1 MYRPSFLT
9 RLPLVTC
16 VGLGLALTG
25 AAAAPASPP
34 SDVRYAGRPLEEAL
48 LDLRRQGLKIVF
60 TSRVVRPDM
69 AVEVEPTAREPRQI
83 LDELLAPHRLR
94 ARAGP
99 GGTVV
104 VVPGERE
111 ANAEEPSLPV
121 VREELVVTPSR
132 ISLLREEPVA
142 FFGFSRDEILTL
154 PRLGDDFLRSLTLL
168 PGTAGNDVT
177 AQFHVRGGRRDETQI
192 LLDGQELYEPFHL
205 RDFDNAVSAVAPA
218 TLAEAELITGGFS
231 AQYGDRMS
239 GVLDM
244 TTVTP
249 SGSPRL
255 RLGAGTAGAH
265 AGGSG
270 AFNDGRGA
278 WIAEMRRGTTDAVG
292 RLLDREDPRYWD
304 AFAKLDYQLR
314 PDKSLRV
321 NLLHIDDALRF
332 AEDDGEER
340 KRFATEYMSSY
351 AWLTWQTVV
360 NQDLVVETAGSW
372 VGIDRDR
379 RGLEVE
385 EEERFSILDARD
397 AQVFGL
403 RQGWTLQATPTHL
416 LQWGWQVRRFETDYD
431 YFGTREFDTPLAQ
444 LRHDAGQESTIF
456 RHRFWETHS
465 SVYLTDRM
473 RLLEPLTLE
482 LGLRYDHYSQTEERH
497 RHSPRLN
504 LAYALSERS
513 VVRVAWGRFN
523 QSQRPYELQ
532 VEDGEREF
540 HPLERSEHRVLGF
553 ERLFDRSGSSQGLAL
568 RAEVYQREVF
578 NPRPRYENL
587 FEPLNMFP
595 EVEPDR
601 VRVAPRR
608 SIAEGIEFFLRG
620 GLGERA
626 TWWVNYAYARTEDE
640 IDGTRVPRLFDQTH
654 GLNLNLDWRISE
666 RWRLDVAWRYH
677 TGWPTTPLQLRQG
690 VSEEGE
696 AEWVP
701 ELGRLNSERLPVYHR
716 LDLRASRNWRWRRA
730 SVDFFVDVQN
740 VYDRRNV
747 GGFDFDVDE
756 ESGALLAD
764 SESWPGILPSVGV
777 SLEF

>member
-1 MYRPSFLT
+1 MYRPLFLR
-9 RLPLVTC
+9 RLLFISC
-16 VGLGLALTG
+16 VGLGPALVG
-25 AAAAPASPP
+25 AVAAPASQP
-34 SDVRYAGRPLEEAL
+34 SDARYAGRSLEEAL

-60 TSRVVRPDM
+60 TSQVVRPEM
-69 AVEVEPTAREPRQI
+69 TVESEPTGDDPRRI
-83 LDELLAPHRLR
+83 LDELLAPHGLVSQD
-94 ARAGP
+94 GP
-99 GGTVV
+99 RGTVV
-104 VVPGERE
+104 VVPG
-111 ANAEEPSLPV
+111 ATGVDATEPPLPNIE
-121 VREELVVTPSR
+121 EELLVTPSR
-132 ISLLREEPVA
+132 ISMLRDEPA
-142 FFGFSRDEILTL
+142 GPFELSREEILTL
-154 PRLGDDFLRSLTLL
+154 PHLGDDFFRALTLL
-168 PGTAGNDVT
+168 PGAAGNDVS
-177 AQFHVRGGRRDETQI
+177 AKFHVRGGRRDETQI

-205 RDFDNAVSAVAPA
+205 QDFDSAVSFVAPMS
-218 TLAEAELITGGFS
+218 LEEADLITGGFS
-231 AQYGDRMS
+231 VRYGDRMS

-244 TTVTP
+244 TTMTP
-249 SGSPRL
+249 SGSPRV
-255 RLGAGTAGAH
+255 RVGVGTLGGH

-270 AFNDGRGA
+270 TFGDGRGA
-278 WIAEMRRGTTDAVG
+278 WITETRRGTTDLIG

-314 PDKSLRV
+314 PDKSLRL
-321 NLLHIDDALRF
+321 NLLHSGDTLRF
-332 AEDDGEER
+332 EEADDESREL
-340 KRFATEYMSSY
+340 FETEYTSSY
-351 AWLTWQTVV
+351 AWLTQQSVI

-379 RGLEVE
+379 RGDDVE
-385 EEERFSILDARD
+385 EEAGFSVFDARD

-403 RQGWTLQATPTHL
+403 RQGWTLQATASQL

-431 YFGTREFDTPLAQ
+431 YVGTLEFNTPLAQ
-444 LRHDAGQESTIF
+444 LRHDAGETSTSF
-456 RHRFWETHS
+456 RGRFWETHS
-465 SVYLTDRM
+465 SVYLTDRV

-482 LGLRYDHYSQTEERH
+482 LGLRYDHYSQTQERH

-540 HPLERSEHRVLGF
+540 HPLERSEQRVLGF
-553 ERLFDRSGSSQGLAL
+553 EKLFDRGGGSRGLAL

-587 FEPLNMFP
+587 FEPLNLFP

-601 VRVAPRR
+601 VRIAPSR
-608 SIAEGIEFFLRG
+608 SIAEGIEVFLRG
-620 GLGERA
+620 QLGESA
-626 TWWVNYAYARTEDE
+626 TWWVNYAYATTEDE
-640 IDGTRVPRLFDQTH
+640 IDGSRVPRLFDQTH
-654 GLNLNLDWRISE
+654 GLNLNLDWRLSE

-677 TGWPTTPLQLRQG
+677 TGWPTTPLQLRQ
-690 VSEEGE
+690 VISEEGE

-730 SVDFFVDVQN
+730 SIDLFVDIQN

-747 GGFDFDVDE
+747 GGFDFDVDD

-764 SESWPGILPSVGV
+764 AESWPGILPSVGV